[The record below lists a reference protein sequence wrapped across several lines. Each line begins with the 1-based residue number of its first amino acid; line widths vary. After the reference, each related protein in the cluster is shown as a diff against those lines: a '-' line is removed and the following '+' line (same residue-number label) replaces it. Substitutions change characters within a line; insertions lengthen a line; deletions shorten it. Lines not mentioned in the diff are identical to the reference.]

1 MEDLRVAAFVCCRCG
16 FRLES
21 GALETPVAHGSAV
34 SRKQRLSGLLDNL
47 LTRSSKEIMS
57 NRTIWKVMYKK
68 RRKGNNISMDLE
80 ANDDLSGRCWVR
92 EMDKSLS
99 TREREQILIHSASI
113 LPSTPPSRVDQWKM

>member
-16 FRLES
+16 FRLEL

-68 RRKGNNISMDLE
+68 RRKGNNISE
-80 ANDDLSGRCWVR
+80 
-92 EMDKSLS
+92 
-99 TREREQILIHSASI
+99 
-113 LPSTPPSRVDQWKM
+113 